1 MKNISILGSTG
12 SIGTQT
18 LDVVRR
24 SNNLNVCGITGNK
37 NIKLLEEQI
46 REFRP
51 IKAAVADENLY
62 NDIKSRVKDTNTEIL
77 CGQEG
82 LIEVAS
88 MDEVNTVVSSLVGI
102 SGLKPTLAAVE
113 AGKEVALANKET
125 LVTAGEF
132 FMNKVREHNV
142 KLLPVDSEHS
152 AIFQCLEAKNSE
164 KFIKKI
170 ILTCSGGPFFGKN
183 REELKSM
190 TAMDALKHPNWRMGS
205 KITIDSSTLMNKG
218 FEIIEAKWLFDVD
231 ADDIEVVVHRQSII
245 HSMVHFSDNS
255 VIAQMGLP
263 DMKVPISYAL
273 NYPDRECV
281 AEDGIDFFS
290 CPSLTFDKPDT
301 KTFKCLELAK
311 KAIKIGGTMPAFIN
325 GANEVVVEKFL
336 KGVIKFNDIGDI
348 IEEAMNAYNPIYNY
362 SLEDITKAD
371 SMARNS
377 VNLIIGG
384 K

>member
-24 SNNLNVCGITGNK
+24 SKNLKVCGITANK
-37 NIKLLEEQI
+37 NIKLLEQQI
-46 REFRP
+46 RQFRP
-51 IKAAVADENLY
+51 EKAAVADKSLY
-62 NDIKSRVKDTNTEIL
+62 NELKNNVSDTETKIL
-77 CGQEG
+77 CGEDG
-82 LIEVAS
+82 LLEIAS
-88 MDEVNTVVSSLVGI
+88 MDDVETVVSALVGI

-113 AGKEVALANKET
+113 NGKEIALANKET

-132 FMNKVREHNV
+132 FMNKIKEYNV
-142 KLLPVDSEHS
+142 KILPVDSEHS
-152 AIFQCLEAKNSE
+152 AIFQCLDARGAE

-170 ILTCSGGPFFGKN
+170 LLTCSGGPFFGKK
-183 REELKSM
+183 REELTNM
-190 TAMDALKHPNWRMGS
+190 TAKDALKHPNWSMGS

-231 ADDIEVVVHRQSII
+231 VEDIEVIVHRQSII

-255 VIAQMGLP
+255 VIAQLGLP

-273 NYPDRECV
+273 NYPEREKV
-281 AEDGIDFFS
+281 DENGINFFD
-290 CPSLTFDKPDT
+290 CPSLTFEHPDE
-301 KTFKCLELAK
+301 KTFKCLYLAK
-311 KAIKIGGTMPAFIN
+311 EAIRTGGTMPAFLN

-336 KGVIKFNDIGDI
+336 NGEIKFNEIGDL
-348 IEEAMNAYNPIYNY
+348 IEEAMNGYTPVYNY
-362 SLEDITKAD
+362 CLEDITNAD
-371 SMARNS
+371 ITARNS
-377 VNLIIGG
+377 VNSLIGG